1 MLSVVIPVFNGCGH
15 IARAIES
22 VRGPAMELVVVDDGS
37 TDGTAAYVEKTWR
50 DVIVVRQNRKGPSA
64 ARNTGARAASRDWIT
79 FIDSDDRA
87 LPGWTAALSSDG
99 NFGVI
104 TVGARLFIGESV
116 RSIEASWIVPSSE
129 GAGGTFLSGTFA
141 IHRDILEAVGGFD
154 ESLWWGENTEL
165 GWRLRDE
172 CDRRGLVFK
181 RVEEELIEI
190 SRPGSALGRS
200 RMYAE
205 RRAAAARQILAKHES
220 RFRHDAAARRTRWRI
235 IAVAE
240 RQQWHMVR
248 FALAAARSLTSRRV

>member
-1 MLSVVIPVFNGCGH
+1 MLSVVIPVLNGRGH
-15 IARAIES
+15 IARSIES
-22 VRGPAMELVVVDDGS
+22 VRGPAAELVIVDDGS
-37 TDGTAAYVEKTWR
+37 TDGTTAYVEKTWR
-50 DVIVVRQNRKGPSA
+50 DVIVVRQNRRGPSA
-64 ARNTGARAASRDWIT
+64 ARNAGARAASRDWIT

-87 LPGWTAALSSDG
+87 LPDWTAALSSDG

-104 TVGARLFIGESV
+104 TVGARLVIGESV
-116 RSIEASWIVPSSE
+116 RRIEASWIAASSE
-129 GAGGTFLSGTFA
+129 GARGTFLPGTFA
-141 IHRDILEAVGGFD
+141 IRRDIFEAVGGFD

-190 SRPGSALGRS
+190 IRPVDAVARS

-205 RRAAAARQILAKHES
+205 RRASAARQLWAKHRS
-220 RFRHDAAARRTRWRI
+220 RFRHDAAARRTHWRI

-240 RQQWHMVR
+240 RQQRHMVR
-248 FALAAARSLTSRRV
+248 FALATARSLTSRWV